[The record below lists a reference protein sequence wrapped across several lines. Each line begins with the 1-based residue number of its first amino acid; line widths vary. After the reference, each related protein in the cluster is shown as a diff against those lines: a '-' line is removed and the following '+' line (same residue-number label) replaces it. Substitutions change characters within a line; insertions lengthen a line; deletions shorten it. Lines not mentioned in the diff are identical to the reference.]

1 MKEIRAS
8 VKNIRA
14 LLSGAKFGIDYYQ
27 REYRWG
33 RKQVA
38 ELIDDLAAKFLSS
51 HEPGNRREDVEQYDH
66 YFLGSIIVSER
77 DYRKYLIDGQQR
89 ITTLTLLLIYIYRQ
103 MEDTEEK
110 QQLVEL
116 IYSQKYGR
124 RSFNLDVE
132 ERTACMEAL
141 LKGETFDEEEQPESV
156 VNMLQRY
163 RDIEELFPAE
173 LRGETLP
180 FFADWLIENVY
191 LVEITTYSDADA
203 YTIFETMNDRG
214 LSLTPTEMLKG
225 YLLANI
231 TDPARRNRAS
241 EIWCERVEALQKLGK
256 EEEADAIKAWLR
268 SQHAESIR
276 ERKRDAK
283 PQDFDLIGTE
293 FHRWVRDRAETLGL
307 DSSDAFAR
315 FIEKDFGFY
324 TRWYEF
330 IRKAADNFRP
340 GLEVIYYN
348 ARHGFTL
355 QYPVLLAPLDKQDS
369 DQVILR
375 KLRVTATYLDIL
387 LARRLWNFRSI
398 DYSTMQYAMFLLMR
412 DIRRKE
418 LPALV
423 DLLMTRLE
431 QDRERF
437 DTNESF
443 ALHGMNGPQIHLL
456 LARMTDYVETQSGR
470 PSRYTEYIQRGGK
483 NAYQI
488 EHIWAN
494 HPERHEDEFAHRSEF
509 EAYRNRIGGL
519 LLLPRSFN
527 ASYGDCDY
535 ATKREHYLKQ
545 NLLAASLHEKTYE
558 HDPGF
563 MRFIKQSGLPFRPHP
578 QFKKADL
585 DARQKLYIQLA
596 EQIWSPDR
604 LRREAGL

>member
-38 ELIDDLAAKFLSS
+38 ELIDDLADKFLSS

>member
-38 ELIDDLAAKFLSS
+38 ELIDDLADKFLSS

-330 IRKAADNFRP
+330 IRKAADNFTP

-563 MRFIKQSGLPFRPHP
+563 MRFIKRSGLPFRPHP

>member
-38 ELIDDLAAKFLSS
+38 ELIDDLADKFLSS

-330 IRKAADNFRP
+330 IRKAADNFTP

-456 LARMTDYVETQSGR
+456 LARMTDYVVTQSGR